1 MTNSDKAHTTGKTGP
16 AGKSASPSVNADQR
30 KPDSRTSN
38 DDTGK
43 DDTGA
48 LEAAKQK
55 LGEAGETVKH
65 AASDVRSTAAQA
77 AETAKAKAAKAAS
90 TVAEGVEEGYARV
103 RSKAET
109 AYRSSRSAA
118 NRTARSVKHRSVR
131 TGQNIES
138 YFEENPLM
146 IGAAGF
152 FGGLVL
158 GSLLPR
164 TRSEDRNLG
173 RWRDEAARKGM
184 AYGRE
189 FADNT
194 AQRAEDLLVET
205 RRKLEP
211 DSEGAESPGYERP
224 AYNGRS

>member
-1 MTNSDKAHTTGKTGP
+1 MTNSDKTHTTGKTSDM
-16 AGKSASPSVNADQR
+16 GKSASSSVNADPR
-30 KPDSRTSN
+30 TPDRPTS
-38 DDTGK
+38 K
-43 DDTGA
+43 DNAGA

-55 LGEAGETVKH
+55 LGEAGETVKETAMH
-65 AASDVRSTAAQA
+65 AASDVRSTASQA
-77 AETAKAKAAKAAS
+77 AETAKASAAKAAS
-90 TVAEGVEEGYARV
+90 TVSESVEEGYERV
-103 RSKAET
+103 RSKAES
-109 AYRSSRSAA
+109 AYRSSRNAA
-118 NRTARSVKHRSVR
+118 HRTARSVKYRSVR

-189 FADNT
+189 FADST
-194 AQRAEDLLVET
+194 AQRAEDMLVET

-211 DSEGAESPGYERP
+211 DAEGAESPGYGRP
-224 AYNGRS
+224 AYNGRN